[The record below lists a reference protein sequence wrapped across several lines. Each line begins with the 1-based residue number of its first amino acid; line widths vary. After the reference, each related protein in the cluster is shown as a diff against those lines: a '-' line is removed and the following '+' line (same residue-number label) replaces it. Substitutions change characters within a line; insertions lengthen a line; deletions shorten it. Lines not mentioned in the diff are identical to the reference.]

1 MAAIQRKLN
10 GKIVREASPK
20 EKVREEFE
28 IQAAKRMG
36 NRPNEMKEMFRDVY
50 EFYQNN
56 EC

>member
-1 MAAIQRKLN
+1 MAVINRKSE
-10 GKIVREASPK
+10 GKIVRATSPK
-20 EKVREEFE
+20 EKIREEFE